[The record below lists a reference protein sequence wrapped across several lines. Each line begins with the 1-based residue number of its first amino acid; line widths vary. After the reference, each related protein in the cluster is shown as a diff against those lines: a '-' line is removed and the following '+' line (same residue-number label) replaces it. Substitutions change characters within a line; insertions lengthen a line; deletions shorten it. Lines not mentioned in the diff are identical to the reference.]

1 MRFWKALIPAVLL
14 FSYAFAALE
23 WLFFVTKPSFM
34 SPLTLPVKLA
44 IPWLA
49 PLPFAGLALG
59 FVAIVGLFAVSGR
72 DPRYWRACLRVAAL
86 APATL
91 LAALLVL
98 MLDNF
103 TNTIL
108 GFGIHKTE
116 GVLRW
121 VYAGVFLLALVVGYS
136 IAWRAIRFLAEE
148 RGTMLRR
155 VALLL
160 PAVSLLL
167 LGTSAV
173 VTQSSAS
180 KQLQGRFPAVVPP
193 REQPNVLLISGD
205 GINARHLSA
214 YGYARATSPFMQTL
228 AEKSLL
234 CENAYA
240 NCAHTCGSLTS
251 MLTGRLPTETR
262 VTYPPDILTG
272 EDSYRHLP
280 GLMKRL
286 GYRTVSISVRH
297 YADPFDLNMRDAF
310 DRSTFQNRDEAQAS
324 PWLAAILGDAT
335 NFFVEQVTARV
346 RDRVLH
352 VFASTPMPAAFV
364 EVQGAPSDLR
374 RGRNRGGDPS
384 LRRHYP
390 DEIRIRSLL
399 QFIDASE
406 GPFFAQVHLMGTH
419 GARFDPEVQRFS
431 RGKVQT
437 QEWGLDFYDD
447 AIVQFDQLLAKVIR
461 HLGESGKLEQTIVVV
476 SSDHGMAFEH
486 RERTPLL
493 FRFPHGAHAGRV
505 RSNAQNL
512 DVAPTI
518 LDYLGVPAP
527 AWMSGRSLLEI
538 AARERL
544 RPVFSTKCK
553 TGEIHRDPGRARVA
567 EPAMTPPFYSIGRVT
582 MIVCNRSYTLD
593 VVAMQLEVEEV
604 AGHTAPCEPAELP
617 SAAEAQAAIRQHLA
631 DRGYDVSGIPE
642 SVALAPAG
650 AVGQSR

>member
-1 MRFWKALIPAVLL
+1 LRFWKALIPAVLL

-34 SPLTLPVKLA
+34 SPLTIPVKLA

-49 PLPFAGLALG
+49 PLPFAVVALG
-59 FVAIVGLFAVSGR
+59 FAAIVGLFAVTGR
-72 DPRYWRACLRVAAL
+72 DPRYWRACLHVAVL

-91 LAALLVL
+91 LAALLIL

-108 GFGIHKTE
+108 GFGIHKSE
-116 GVLRW
+116 GSLRW
-121 VYAGVFLLALVVGYS
+121 VYAGVFLLALVGGYS
-136 IAWRAIRFLAEE
+136 IAWRTIRFLDEGRA
-148 RGTMLRR
+148 TTLRR

-167 LGTSAV
+167 VATSAV

-180 KQLQGRFPAVVPP
+180 KQSQTRFPAVVPL

-205 GINARHLSA
+205 GINARNLSA
-214 YGYARATSPFMQTL
+214 YGYARGTSPFMQKL

-240 NCAHTCGSLTS
+240 NCAHTCGSLMS

-310 DRSTFQNRDEAQAS
+310 DHSTFQSQDEAQAS
-324 PWLAAILGDAT
+324 PWLAAILGEAT
-335 NFFVEQVTARV
+335 NYFVEQVTARV

-364 EVQGAPSDLR
+364 EVQGAPSDPR
-374 RGRNRGGDPS
+374 RGRDRREDTS
-384 LRRHYP
+384 LRRQYP

-406 GPFFAQVHLMGTH
+406 QPFFAQVHLMGTH

-431 RGKVQT
+431 RGKEQKE
-437 QEWGLDFYDD
+437 EWGLDFYDD
-447 AIVQFDQLLAKVIR
+447 AILQFDQLLANVIR
-461 HLGESGKLEQTIVVV
+461 HLGESGKLERTIVVV

-493 FRFPHGAHAGRV
+493 FRFPYAAHAGRV

-518 LDYLGVPAP
+518 LDYLGVAP
-527 AWMSGRSLLEI
+527 PDWMSGRSLLH
-538 AARERL
+538 ATALGRL

-553 TGEIHRDPGRARVA
+553 TREIQREAGRARVA

-593 VVAMQLEVEEV
+593 VVAMQMEVEEV

-617 SAAEAQAAIRQHLA
+617 SVEDAQAAIRQHLA
-631 DRGYDVSGIPE
+631 ERGYDVSSIPE
-642 SVALAPAG
+642 SITLAPAG
-650 AVGQSR
+650 P